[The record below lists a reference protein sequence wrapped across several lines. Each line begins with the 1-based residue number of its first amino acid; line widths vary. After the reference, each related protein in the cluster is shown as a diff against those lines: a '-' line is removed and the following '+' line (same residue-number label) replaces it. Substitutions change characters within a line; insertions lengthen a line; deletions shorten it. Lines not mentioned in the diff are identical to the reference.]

1 MLTELEQ
8 RANAEARHAHR
19 ELVEVELRNMA
30 LDYLVAAGQAAEAYQ
45 AQLAAEAKL
54 EKAVEALEFVDGKIS
69 WEINPSNYDHDDVC
83 NMNSDWC
90 EIGNHVEATLAELKG
105 DRQMSD
111 VPTCSFCGREVR
123 DDDRIEELE
132 AKNARLREALEIL
145 EIAATGA
152 GVPHDVERKNLHEG
166 IKIARAA
173 LQETDK

>member
-105 DRQMSD
+105 DSQ
-111 VPTCSFCGREVR
+111 
-123 DDDRIEELE
+123 
-132 AKNARLREALEIL
+132 
-145 EIAATGA
+145 
-152 GVPHDVERKNLHEG
+152 
-166 IKIARAA
+166 
-173 LQETDK
+173 